1 LLLKKYIQENT
12 AMLDEKASLTT
23 SLRTVTMAKDR
34 LEASGKGQQD
44 LMEIKN

>member
-1 LLLKKYIQENT
+1 
-12 AMLDEKASLTT
+12 MLDEKVSLTA